1 MEEAEGNTLS
11 QKGRRRGKKPPEKTL
26 FLPRPALRGGER
38 MKSVA
43 FTARQTRLVIPSPTL
58 TPTPIIPP
66 PLLYPATATARG

>member
-11 QKGRRRGKKPPEKTL
+11 QKGRRRGQKASRKDSFFTP
-26 FLPRPALRGGER
+26 PRPSRGGKNE
-38 MKSVA
+38 SVA

-66 PLLYPATATARG
+66 PFLYPATATARG